1 MNQTITRRRLL
12 SSTAL
17 VPFGAALAG
26 CATLQAPGVPAGLQQ
41 VAQDVALIAQGLGHA
56 TLSLPGL
63 IPAGTLATVQKYLA
77 QINQVAELLGQA
89 PTAAAGAPLIQQ
101 LEGAINGIVAA
112 TGTLQLPGK
121 WNDALAA
128 VEALLPVIEVA
139 VGLVVPTAR
148 AARSAMT
155 PAQARQLLGSL

>member
-1 MNQTITRRRLL
+1 MTITRRRLL

-17 VPFGAALAG
+17 LPVSAALAG
-26 CATLQAPGVPAGLQQ
+26 CPAFRAPGIPAGLQQ

-89 PTAAAGAPLIQQ
+89 PTAVAGAPLIQQ
-101 LEGAINGIVAA
+101 LEGAVNGIVAA
-112 TGTLQLPGK
+112 TGTLQLPGQ
-121 WNDALAA
+121 WNAALAA

-139 VGLVVPTAR
+139 VGLVTPARMARSTMTAEQAR
-148 AARSAMT
+148 AVLRSI
-155 PAQARQLLGSL
+155 